1 MSWTLNSSNPKRML
15 LLSLGLMGGL
25 SVAYSGN
32 LEAQVN
38 VSNVGSGYASKHSA
52 ITLNHSSEGQ
62 LVGSKLAKSGI
73 TDSVTV
79 SSNLLYRKKGLG
91 SFSTA
96 TVTTGL
102 LEFIRPNYFHGSIF
116 ATVEATPSFKLIPRR
131 LGNSSKSVTVYSV
144 TTGKKKIGNL
154 FLDTVEATS
163 NALGHTRYN
172 YSFLTEV
179 IVNADLNTLASIAY
193 VEAACLSTK
202 VVIPRILTVTVN
214 NQCSCKILLG
224 QSVKLECT
232 IKDSDGVVVD
242 PTELEL
248 TIVRPTGQR
257 ETLAINQVV
266 KEAVGNYSFSFL
278 PDLEGL
284 YLVRWFSEGNYQ
296 GLVETSFLVSK
307 GMV

>member
-1 MSWTLNSSNPKRML
+1 MVWTLNSSNPKRML
-15 LLSLGLMGGL
+15 LLSLALMGGV
-25 SVAYSGN
+25 SVTSSGS

-52 ITLNHSSEGQ
+52 ITLPHSSDGQ
-62 LVGSKLAKSGI
+62 LVGSKLTRSGI

-79 SSNLLYRKKGLG
+79 SSNLLYRKRGLG
-91 SFSTA
+91 SFSTE
-96 TVTTGL
+96 TTTTNL
-102 LEFIRPNYFHGSIF
+102 LEFIRPNYFHGSIL
-116 ATVEATPSFKLIPRR
+116 ANVEATPSFKVIPRR
-131 LGNSSKSVTVYSV
+131 LGNYSKSVTVYSV
-144 TTGKKKIGNL
+144 ATGKKKAGNL
-154 FLDTVEATS
+154 FSDIVEATS
-163 NALGHTRYN
+163 NALGYKKYN

-179 IVNADLNTLASIAY
+179 IVSADLNTLTGIAY

-214 NQCSCKILLG
+214 NQCGCKILLG

-232 IKDSDGVVVD
+232 IKNADSVVVD

-248 TIVRPTGQR
+248 TLVRPTGQR
-257 ETLAINQVV
+257 ETLAIDQVI
-266 KEAVGNYSFSFL
+266 KEAVGNYSFSFV
-278 PDLEGL
+278 PDTEGL

>member
-1 MSWTLNSSNPKRML
+1 MVWTLNSSNPKRML
-15 LLSLGLMGGL
+15 LLSLGLMAGVGL
-25 SVAYSGN
+25 TSSGS

-52 ITLNHSSEGQ
+52 ITLPHSSDGQ
-62 LVGSKLAKSGI
+62 LVGSKLTRSGI

-79 SSNLLYRKKGLG
+79 SSNLLYRKRGLG
-91 SFSTA
+91 SFSTE
-96 TVTTGL
+96 TTTTNL
-102 LEFIRPNYFHGSIF
+102 LEFIRPNYFHGSIL
-116 ATVEATPSFKLIPRR
+116 ANVEATPSFKVIPRR
-131 LGNSSKSVTVYSV
+131 LGNYSKSVTVYSV
-144 TTGKKKIGNL
+144 ATGKKKAGNL
-154 FLDTVEATS
+154 FLDIVEATS
-163 NALGHTRYN
+163 NALGYTKYN

-179 IVNADLNTLASIAY
+179 IVSADLNTLTSIAY

-214 NQCSCKILLG
+214 NQCGCKILLG

-232 IKDSDGVVVD
+232 IKNADSVVVD

-248 TIVRPTGQR
+248 TLVRPTGQR
-257 ETLAINQVV
+257 ETLAIDQVI
-266 KEAVGNYSFSFL
+266 KEAVGNYSFSFV
-278 PDLEGL
+278 PDTDGL